1 MPSLSTNYIP
11 PTFRTDQKGAMQT
24 KWEYRCCSKA
34 EQSPSGCVWR
44 IEWWHLVIFWENHII
59 CKKHSLSSSYY
70 WPLAQPS
77 ITWYAHSRLWM
88 VRKIRAVTVLQVAI
102 VGSYKKKRRQKR
114 EERVEKIPCHAKK
127 EAKRVAN
134 SKICCTFA
142 TANREHPYRVPW
154 PSG

>member
-1 MPSLSTNYIP
+1 
-11 PTFRTDQKGAMQT
+11 
-24 KWEYRCCSKA
+24 
-34 EQSPSGCVWR
+34 
-44 IEWWHLVIFWENHII
+44 
-59 CKKHSLSSSYY
+59 
-70 WPLAQPS
+70 
-77 ITWYAHSRLWM
+77 M

-102 VGSYKKKRRQKR
+102 VASYKKKRRQKR
-114 EERVEKIPCHAKK
+114 EERGEKIPCHAKK

>member
-1 MPSLSTNYIP
+1 
-11 PTFRTDQKGAMQT
+11 
-24 KWEYRCCSKA
+24 
-34 EQSPSGCVWR
+34 
-44 IEWWHLVIFWENHII
+44 
-59 CKKHSLSSSYY
+59 
-70 WPLAQPS
+70 
-77 ITWYAHSRLWM
+77 M

-102 VGSYKKKRRQKR
+102 AGSYKRKRRQKR
-114 EERVEKIPCHAKK
+114 VERVEKIPCHAKK